1 MFDRLFGCCIP
12 KKELKITEVE
22 QQDKEDPSFNKSVQ
36 AMAKIRE
43 TMEELQVK

>member
-12 KKELKITEVE
+12 KKELQITEVE
-22 QQDKEDPSFNKSVQ
+22 QQDKEDPSLKKSIE

-43 TMEELQVK
+43 TMEALQKK